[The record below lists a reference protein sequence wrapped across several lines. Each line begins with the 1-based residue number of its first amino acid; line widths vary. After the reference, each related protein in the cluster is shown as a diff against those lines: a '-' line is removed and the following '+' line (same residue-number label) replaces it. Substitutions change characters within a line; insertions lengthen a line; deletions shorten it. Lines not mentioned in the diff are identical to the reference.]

1 MGWQDA
7 PIVGTAQ
14 PVWMSAPIVVPNAD
28 IPAGSPY
35 KRAMEAG
42 RPLTPEEA
50 AGVTEPTPWG
60 GLEDRTPEAESLKIA
75 AAAEAK
81 AKAEGRTQGAVH
93 GPDYSLDYAT
103 RSLPVIGPA
112 LQSNSPELKAW
123 AKAHPDEALALGIG
137 AGVVGTL
144 PLMAAAPEYFGA
156 AAGQSLAARMVYG
169 ARSNAVISAADTAAR
184 GGSGSD
190 IAENAAY
197 SGGIGAGIPLAFG
210 TLSGLG
216 RAIRYAG
223 RTVNEART
231 PVLGSDRD
239 ILEAMERAGVT
250 PEQLQQAVVPEM
262 SAALRRR
269 NFTNAQI
276 ADFVRRGLSGESA
289 DVLGQEF
296 GLGPDTVRR
305 YLRLYRESN
314 PTPMNVMDLT
324 EEQAG
329 AGRALA
335 LTREARAAQIISG
348 HGESAQAL
356 IDRQLEQPGRIANA
370 LSGTQYEGR
379 LAGAQA
385 ALRARA
391 EQLYGRFYQ
400 EPPLATN
407 QLTDLLEDPTFRNA
421 AELGRR
427 RARAAAISR
436 NEVAIREGRAPEPVP
451 SLDTDAQL
459 YEPEVLDQ
467 TQRTLRLR
475 SQSVSSPDEAAHAR
489 DLRNVFLARIERHYP
504 SFAPIRQTYAEG
516 MAEQNALQ
524 SGAELTTRLGGNTRD
539 ALTQFRAMTPE
550 QQELFRLGFER
561 KVTDMVMNPKD
572 ATAAAS
578 QFSTPAFREIVNE
591 IYPPARAQN
600 LIRLLNRE
608 NITTRTKNTIFGNSN
623 TAQTQQDIGVAM
635 QNARAAAN
643 ALSGR
648 WGAVMNDWSTWLA
661 RQIGEQKATQTIRTL
676 TNTNPAEMLQTLDRL
691 IQQAGTDTERQAL
704 RTIAGEA
711 RQIMFTYGAT
721 TANLAASTQDHSKKY
736 PQARRAPNGHYY
748 MPDPKRPG
756 HLLEVRP

>member
-1 MGWQDA
+1 MEKNAFSHLPDEDA
-7 PIVGTAQ
+7 SV
-14 PVWMSAPIVVPNAD
+14 PVDAFAH
-28 IPAGSPY
+28 IPAE
-35 KRAMEAG
+35 RVG

-50 AGVTEPTPWG
+50 AGVTDPTPWG
-60 GLEDRTPEAESLKIA
+60 GLESRTPEAEGLRIA
-75 AAAEAK
+75 AETGAR

-93 GPDYSLDYAT
+93 GPDYGMEYAV
-103 RSLPVIGPA
+103 RSLPVVGPA
-112 LQSNSPELKAW
+112 LQSDSPEVQAW
-123 AKAHPDEALALGIG
+123 AARHPGRATAVGIG
-137 AGVVGTL
+137 ASIAGTL

-156 AAGQSLAARMVYG
+156 AAGQSLAARMGYG
-169 ARSNAVISAADTAAR
+169 ALSNAGISAADAAAR
-184 GGSGSD
+184 GHSPED
-190 IAENAAY
+190 IAEAAAY
-197 SGGIGAGIPLAFG
+197 SGGIGAAIPLGFA
-210 TLSGLG
+210 TASGLG
-216 RAIRYAG
+216 RGIRYAG
-223 RTVNEART
+223 RTVAEARNPT
-231 PVLGSDRD
+231 LGSDRD

-276 ADFVRRGLSGESA
+276 AGFVRRGLSGESA

-305 YLRLYRESN
+305 YLNLYRKRN
-314 PTPMNVMDLT
+314 VTPMNVMDLT
-324 EEQAG
+324 EETAG

-335 LTREARAAQIISG
+335 LTREARAAQIISR

-356 IDRQLEQPGRIANA
+356 IDRQLEQPGRVANA

-391 EQLYGRFYQ
+391 DQLYGQFYR
-400 EPPLATN
+400 ETPLATTE
-407 QLTDLLEDPTFRNA
+407 LTDLLEDPTFRNA

-436 NEVAIREGRAPEPVP
+436 NEAAIREGHTPEPVP

-467 TQRTLRLR
+467 IQRTLRLR
-475 SQSVSSPDEAAHAR
+475 SQSVASPDEAAHAR
-489 DLRNVFLARIERHYP
+489 DLRNVFLARMERHYP

-539 ALTQFRAMTPE
+539 ALAQFRTMTSE

-591 IYPPARAQN
+591 VYPPTRAQD

-623 TAQTQQDIGVAM
+623 TAQTQQDIDVAM

-691 IQQAGTDTERQAL
+691 IAQAGTDTERQAL

-711 RQIMFTYGAT
+711 RQLMFTYGAT
-721 TANLAASTQDHSKKY
+721 AANLANTTRDHSREY
-736 PQARRAPNGHYY
+736 PQARKAHNGRYY
-748 MPDPKRPG
+748 LPDPKRPG
-756 HLLEVRP
+756 YLLEVRP